1 MLIRIAALLTAVFLA
16 IAAPPEV
23 RAQSGNRGLL
33 WEVTSSRT
41 TVYLLGTIHVGDSR
55 MYPLPPHVEKA
66 YASASAIALEADLST
81 GEAMLAAAMGAMY
94 VSPDSLDQH
103 VPPELFRNVTELL
116 RSYGLPVELG
126 RSLKPHMLA
135 MALTMMEV
143 GRAGL
148 DASLGL
154 DLHLAQRAHRDGKK
168 VMELESI
175 GQQMQMLD
183 GLPADA
189 QVAMLEATVQGIR
202 AGTLSADMTSLV
214 EAWRKGEAEK
224 LDEVAMR
231 DLQHMPPAT
240 ARSLKSRLYD
250 ERNRAMADRIAQML
264 DASEVVLVAVGAGH
278 MTGPEGLVAL
288 LKARGFAVRR
298 L

>member
-1 MLIRIAALLTAVFLA
+1 M
-16 IAAPPEV
+16 
-23 RAQSGNRGLL
+23 
-33 WEVTSSRT
+33 
-41 TVYLLGTIHVGDSR
+41 
-55 MYPLPPHVEKA
+55 
-66 YASASAIALEADLST
+66 
-81 GEAMLAAAMGAMY
+81 
-94 VSPDSLDQH
+94 
-103 VPPELFRNVTELL
+103 
-116 RSYGLPVELG
+116 ELG

-288 LKARGFAVRR
+288 LKVRGFAVRR